1 MKIDCKVLANYIMFK
16 LDKLENN
23 FTQDELNLIEE
34 ITIDYNEIR
43 EEEQYFDFK
52 NISLFS
58 NIKSLEL
65 INFYID
71 KNDLEILLNMN
82 KLTNITFEKCE
93 FENADLI
100 SGLKIVS
107 LSLINCNINNYHF
120 IYIMKN
126 LEELS
131 IINGSIIIDGIN
143 KLNNLKYLQ
152 LSYSKILDKHK
163 YLLLKKL
170 KELYIDNTNI
180 VNLNFLQYLEELERL
195 SISKKQFVNNKKLL
209 EELNKKKVL
218 IKNENMVDFNFNGDV
233 NE

>member
-16 LDKLENN
+16 LDNLDNN
-23 FTQDELNLIEE
+23 FTQEELNLIDE
-34 ITIDYNEIR
+34 ITIDYNQIR
-43 EEEQYFDFK
+43 EEDEFFDFK
-52 NISLFS
+52 IISFFPNLK
-58 NIKSLEL
+58 NLEL

-71 KNDLEILLNMN
+71 KNNLEILLNMN
-82 KLTNITFEKCE
+82 NLSSVTFEKCD

-100 SGLKIVS
+100 AGLKVTS
-107 LSLINCNINNYHF
+107 LSLVNCNINNYHF

-152 LSYSKILDKHK
+152 LSYSEILDKHK

-180 VNLNFLQYLEELERL
+180 VNLNFLLYLEELERL
-195 SISKKQFVNNKKLL
+195 SISKNQFVNNKNLL

-218 IKNENMVDFNFNGDV
+218 IKNENMVDFNLDGDV